1 MKNPLRTTAAII
13 AAVFFCAP
21 FAQRSS
27 AATTNVIVGLGGFDV
42 FSPSV
47 VNISPN
53 DSVVWIWTNTFHS
66 TTSGTNGVHGDD
78 NGVPSGLW
86 DSGVIGS
93 LPFSFTNTFT
103 TAGAFSYYCKI
114 HYFVGMT
121 GQVLVGP
128 SITIT
133 NPLNGTVFATPA
145 NVAIQAAVI
154 SGRGNVTNVQF
165 LLNNALLA
173 SENSGP
179 FSTIASNLAA
189 GNYTLSAI
197 AQDDGGLSAT
207 NAVGISVINPMTV
220 MLMNSSRPSGTNF
233 QFSYSA
239 DVGLNYVVQRSAD
252 LIGWIPLITNTAAS
266 NPVVFDDSNATN
278 SLDFYRVGRLP
289 NP

>member
-1 MKNPLRTTAAII
+1 MKPSLKITAATI
-13 AAVFFCAP
+13 AAVLLCVF
-21 FAQRSS
+21 FAQKSS
-27 AATTNVIVGLGGFDV
+27 AATTNVIVGLGGDV

-53 DSVVWIWTNTFHS
+53 DSVAWIWTNTFHS
-66 TTSGTNGVHGDD
+66 STSGTNGTPGDD
-78 NGVPSGLW
+78 NGVPGGLW
-86 DSGVIGS
+86 DSGVITS
-93 LPFSFTNTFT
+93 LPHSFTNTFT
-103 TAGAFSYYCKI
+103 TAGAYSYYCSV
-114 HYFVGMT
+114 HYFLGMT

-128 SITIT
+128 GLTIT
-133 NPLNGTVFATPA
+133 NPLNGAVFATPA

-154 SGRGNVTNVQF
+154 SGRGTVTNVQF
-165 LLNNALLA
+165 LVNDALLA

-179 FSTIASNLAA
+179 FSAIASNLAA
-189 GNYTLSAI
+189 GIYTVSAI

-207 NAVGISVINPMTV
+207 NSVGISVVNPMTV
-220 MLMNSSRPSGTNF
+220 MLTNSSRSSSADF
-233 QFSYSA
+233 KFSYSA

-252 LIGWIPLITNTAAS
+252 MTSWIPLITNTAAS